1 MQPTYPILA
10 KQARVQ
16 GAVELRAIISK
27 TGTIENLT
35 VVSGHPMLA
44 ASAVQASAN
53 GAIAPTSSTASPSKW
68 KQKSPSTSFC
78 RIDKTDRSEKQ
89 HGQPK
94 RGSGSIRPG
103 PRRIHEQVS
112 LVDLR
117 RPWWLT
123 LSQQQL
129 TGSLDAVAIIGS
141 VNAPRT
147 DRSNLPEI
155 RSLILDG
162 RTWAE
167 VSLTALGDNFHTVQ
181 KHVGPDVT
189 ICAVVKADGYGHG
202 AVECAR
208 ALECEG
214 AKWLGVTDAAE
225 GLALR
230 DAGVEARILLMTG
243 IWKGEENAI
252 VAQNLT
258 PTIWEPWHIE
268 SLERAARQTQ
278 SVLPVHLK
286 LDTGMNRLGAPPAAL
301 PRLCQ
306 MLAQCKN
313 LTLEGVSTHFAS
325 AEVLDAEDA
334 VRQMKRFDEGLAVLH
349 SYGLHPPL
357 IHMGNSAAMRRVP
370 ILEDD
375 GASRNR
381 TLRIFA
387 RVHARRPGCAYSSAG
402 AAPRA
407 LVEDARPHRERRR
420 RRRSCRLY
428 GHLRHA
434 DAKPHRRA
442 ARRLCGWLS
451 APALQSRPRNR
462 PRRIRT
468 GRSAASPWTCTI
480 VDVTQIPGIAVG
492 DEVILIGS
500 SATETTNK
508 TR

>member
-1 MQPTYPILA
+1 M
-10 KQARVQ
+10 
-16 GAVELRAIISK
+16 
-27 TGTIENLT
+27 
-35 VVSGHPMLA
+35 
-44 ASAVQASAN
+44 
-53 GAIAPTSSTASPSKW
+53 
-68 KQKSPSTSFC
+68 
-78 RIDKTDRSEKQ
+78 
-89 HGQPK
+89 
-94 RGSGSIRPG
+94 
-103 PRRIHEQVS
+103 
-112 LVDLR
+112 
-117 RPWWLT
+117 T

-129 TGSLDAVAIIGS
+129 TCGLAAVDIIGS

-167 VSLTALGDNFHTVQ
+167 VSLTALGENFHTVQ

-208 ALECEG
+208 ALESEG
-214 AKWLGVTDAAE
+214 AVWLGVTDAAE

-268 SLERAARQTQ
+268 LLERAARQTQ
-278 SVLPVHLK
+278 NVLPVHLK

-306 MLAQCKN
+306 MLTQCKN

-334 VRQMKRFDEGLAVLH
+334 VRQMQRFEEGLAVLH
-349 SYGLHPPL
+349 SCGLHPPL
-357 IHMGNSAAMRRVP
+357 IHMGNSAAMSARPNTWKTMVRPGIALYGYSLAFTRDGTDAHIPPLPLRPVLSWKTRVLTVKDVAAGEAVGYMGTFVTKTQSRIAVLP
-370 ILEDD
+370 VGYAD
-375 GASRNR
+375 GYPRLLSNR
-381 TLRIFA
+381 A
-387 RVHARRPGCAYSSAG
+387 RVIVRGEY
-402 AAPRA
+402 AP
-407 LVEDARPHRERRR
+407 VV
-420 RRRSCRLY
+420 
-428 GHLRHA
+428 
-434 DAKPHRRA
+434 
-442 ARRLCGWLS
+442 
-451 APALQSRPRNR
+451 
-462 PRRIRT
+462 
-468 GRSAASPWTCTI
+468 GRVSMDLTI
-480 VDVTQIPGIAVG
+480 VDVTQIPNVAVG

-500 SATETTNK
+500 SATESANK
-508 TR
+508 TVDAVELARLCETVPYEILCGLSQRVPRVYSGS